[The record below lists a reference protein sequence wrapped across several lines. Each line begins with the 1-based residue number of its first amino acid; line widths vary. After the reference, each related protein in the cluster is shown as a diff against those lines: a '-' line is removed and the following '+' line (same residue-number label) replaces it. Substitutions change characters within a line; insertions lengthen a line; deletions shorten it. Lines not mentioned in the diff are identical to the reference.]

1 MASESTKTISFEEVI
16 QGRDSDVRVTD
27 DGLIYA
33 VDLVMVMTGLNRN
46 DAGQVLRRLPDNV
59 FPSGNLPERTL
70 PGKGNAHTKL
80 LTLQHAIELVMVLP
94 GKLAR
99 EARVQFANV
108 IRRYMAGDGSLVQE
122 IQANAESNSP
132 LAQMARD
139 SLEGDK
145 VELEY
150 NKKRK
155 RELED
160 LEIYERRL
168 ALEKG
173 RAELDLFKVKAPAEF
188 VIQCMTAIE
197 NMCGGLEARD
207 KLRYQALLNI
217 SADSQ
222 ARYLTN
228 AMSVPAGGVDQAEA
242 PKMPTPTSIA
252 AIVSSMKINGL
263 KSSDYQQI
271 GKIAKRMYMASH
283 GGKVPTKHD
292 QEGANGQWFQVNDYF
307 LETDE
312 EMLKD
317 AVNEHMAKR
326 R

>member
-1 MASESTKTISFEEVI
+1 MASQSIKTISFSEIVH
-16 QGRDSDVRVTD
+16 GRESDVRVTE
-27 DGLIYA
+27 DGLLYA
-33 VDLVMVMTGLNRN
+33 VDIVMVISGKNRN
-46 DAGQVLRRLPDNV
+46 DAGQAIRNLDPDV
-59 FPSGNLPERTL
+59 FQSVKFTERQMSTRGGF
-70 PGKGNAHTKL
+70 PTKL
-80 LTLQHAIELVMVLP
+80 LTLQHAIELIMALP
-94 GKLAR
+94 GKLAS
-99 EARVQFANV
+99 EARVQCANI
-108 IRRYMAGDGSLVQE
+108 IRRYMAGDGSLVPE
-122 IQANAESNSP
+122 IQANATSNSP

-139 SLEGDK
+139 SLGGDST
-145 VELEY
+145 ELEY

-160 LEIYERRL
+160 LEICERRL

-173 RAELDLFKVKAPAEF
+173 RAELDLFKVKAPVDF
-188 VIQCMTAIE
+188 IILCVTTIE
-197 NMCGGLEARD
+197 NMCGGLEDRD
-207 KLRYQALLNI
+207 KLRYRALLNI
-217 SADSQ
+217 SVDSQ

-228 AMSVPAGGVDQAEA
+228 SMSAPAGGVEQVEA
-242 PKMPTPTSIA
+242 PKMPMPTSIA

-283 GGKVPTKHD
+283 DGKVPTKHD

>member
-1 MASESTKTISFEEVI
+1 MSLAVMASESTKTISFEEVI

-46 DAGQVLRRLPDNV
+46 DAGQVLRRLPDHV
-59 FPSGNLPERTL
+59 FPSGNLPERNL

-108 IRRYMAGDGSLVQE
+108 IRRYMGGDGSLVQE
-122 IQANAESNSP
+122 IQANAKSNSP

-139 SLEGDK
+139 SLEGDN

-160 LEIYERRL
+160 LEICERRR
-168 ALEKG
+168 ALE
-173 RAELDLFKVKAPAEF
+173 RAPVDFIIL
-188 VIQCMTAIE
+188 CMTTIE
-197 NMCGGLEARD
+197 TMCGGLEDRD
-207 KLRYQALLNI
+207 KLRYKALLNI

-228 AMSVPAGGVDQAEA
+228 AMSAPAGGVEQVET
-242 PKMPTPTSIA
+242 PKMPVPTSIA
-252 AIVSSMKINGL
+252 AIVSSMKISGL